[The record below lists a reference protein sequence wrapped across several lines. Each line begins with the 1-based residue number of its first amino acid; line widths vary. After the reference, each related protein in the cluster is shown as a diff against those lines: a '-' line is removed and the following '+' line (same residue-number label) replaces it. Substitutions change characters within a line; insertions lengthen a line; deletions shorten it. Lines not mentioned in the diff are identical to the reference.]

1 MSATVIKPIP
11 GTYANGIPVQ
21 TTNYFLSSA
30 ASTNATCLKNSPG
43 TIYSLFIH
51 NNSGSARYL
60 RLYDKASAPVVGTDT
75 PIAIIQVTP
84 SVSKEM
90 CLAHGITF
98 RTGIAFALTN
108 GGDLTNSTA
117 VAADAIHLHI
127 DYV

>member
-11 GTYANGIPVQ
+11 GTYANGIPIQ

-30 ASTNATCLKNSPG
+30 ASTNATCIKASPG

-51 NNSGSARYL
+51 NNSNNARYL

-75 PIAIIQVTP
+75 PIAIIQITP